1 MNISKALPK
10 LGLLLSL
17 LLFGGFAYAGNT
29 GILNDP
35 NILYTGT
42 DPITGKPLVV
52 KGCRP
57 ERLQTGGTCDRSF
70 HIGEFLN
77 LHRINEVHHD

>member
-1 MNISKALPK
+1 MNISKVLPK
-10 LGLLLSL
+10 LGLLL
-17 LLFGGFAYAGNT
+17 FGGFVYAGNT

-42 DPITGKPLVV
+42 DPITGKPHVV

-57 ERLQTGGTCDRSF
+57 ERLQTDGTCDRSF

-77 LHRINEVHHD
+77 LHRIDEVHHD